1 MEELIGNHS
10 VAISR
15 IEDLEDNMKICK
27 EDIDQRK
34 IHRASVDR
42 DLRMLEASM
51 GNAFEQLERVEDR
64 VNGCFMETRRVCSLS
79 ETNSRSLGMEI
90 QRVQRESRKE
100 IEGLFSKFERVN
112 QIFDKKTVRMEEE
125 LERTVS
131 DRKSVV

>member
-1 MEELIGNHS
+1 MEESISNHS

-15 IEDLEDNMKICK
+15 IEDLENDMKICK

-34 IHRASVDR
+34 IHGASVDR

-64 VNGCFMETRRVCSLS
+64 VDGCFAETRRVCLLS

-112 QIFDKKTVRMEEE
+112 QIFDKKAVRMEEE
-125 LERTVS
+125 LE
-131 DRKSVV
+131 